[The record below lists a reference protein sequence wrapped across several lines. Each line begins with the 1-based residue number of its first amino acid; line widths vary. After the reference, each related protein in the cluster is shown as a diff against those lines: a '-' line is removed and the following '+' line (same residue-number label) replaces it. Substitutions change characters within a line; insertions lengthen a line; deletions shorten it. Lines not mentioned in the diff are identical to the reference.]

1 MLLIITGF
9 FAGIL
14 SGMGVGGGM
23 ILIPALRFLSD
34 ASQHTAQAVNLFFF
48 IPSAIG
54 ALIVHI
60 KNKTINFRAAFPM
73 IASGIPLA
81 VIGAKLALLLPHRI
95 LGKIFAVFIFVFGVS
110 EIFGAFK
117 NYKKNR

>member
-9 FAGIL
+9 FAGVL

-23 ILIPALRFLSD
+23 ILIPALRFLAATD
-34 ASQHTAQAVNLFFF
+34 QHTAQAVNLFFF

-73 IASGIPLA
+73 VAAGIPLA
-81 VIGAKLALLLPHRI
+81 FIGAKIALLLPHDI
-95 LGKIFAVFIFVFGVS
+95 LGKIFALFIFSFGVS
-110 EIFGAFK
+110 EIAGAFR
-117 NYKKNR
+117 KKRK